1 MWLILCRALR
11 TQRSRVPV
19 IETFTK
25 FREERQ
31 ADMKI
36 ALGCKR
42 GDKGSYGDTG
52 LGTVRNTL
60 NLQGGDNIV
69 ACTYSL
75 LTLSQAQCQETR
87 MHHLITSSIRYKLG
101 TIISSML
108 YMENK
113 LHVVSVV
120 KQSMFKSQ
128 VCCFLDVW
136 LWASYATSLCLSST
150 CEKGAS
156 YSPCLTG
163 LLWALHNI

>member
-1 MWLILCRALR
+1 MWLILCLALR
-11 TQRSRVPV
+11 TRRWRVPV
-19 IETFTK
+19 IEAFTE

-42 GDKGSYGDTG
+42 GDKGSYGDRG
-52 LGTVRNTL
+52 LGTAQQVRKTL
-60 NLQGGDNIV
+60 NLQGRDNTI

-75 LTLSQAQCQETR
+75 LTLSQARCQETH
-87 MHHLITSSIRYKLG
+87 MHHLISSSIRYKLG
-101 TIISSML
+101 TIISSIL

-128 VCCFLDVW
+128 VCRFLDV
-136 LWASYATSLCLSST
+136 
-150 CEKGAS
+150 
-156 YSPCLTG
+156 
-163 LLWALHNI
+163 